1 MKVFSSPYLCCKIQK
16 MYRFLFLVIMIV
28 CAGKLLAQEENKDE
42 KELDPI
48 TISATLSPVN
58 SSKTGRNILIIKGEQ
73 FNKLPVQS
81 IDELI
86 RYIPGVE
93 VQSRGPMGAQSNI
106 TIRGGTFQ
114 QVLIIL
120 DGIRLNDPLTGH
132 FNSYI
137 PIAPSEIERIEV
149 LKGASSAVYGTEAV
163 GGVIHIITKTFAAH
177 NAKYKRYGNAQ
188 LTFGEFGLTNVQAGG
203 GFHKNKTTGSVGLI
217 TNNAKGQQLR
227 GTKGFFNL
235 TTLSASLKQG
245 IGKNWSMAYRFGLDD
260 RNFNAQNF
268 YSQRLTDT
276 ATEYVYSTWNH
287 LKTEFRKNKHFVSL
301 DLGSKKTV
309 DRYQFNKNINPN
321 VNNSVLQQAL
331 LIYHYKINENT
342 TVTGGSQYINRKITS
357 NDRGDHEVATAGF
370 FALLNKK
377 IGEAFVLNP
386 GLRADWNERS
396 GWELLPQIN
405 ANYRYEEFLFRAGAG
420 RTGRDADFTER
431 FNNYKRTNV
440 PGGSRIGNPD
450 LVAETSIS
458 YEFGVDYFL
467 GKNLKIGT
475 TWFER
480 FHDDLIDYVRTPY
493 ANMPRQVNLISGA
506 SYDLAKNI
514 SKVNTTGVETDVQYN
529 RSLGDEHTIAAG
541 IGFIWMRSRSSDT
554 IPSLYVSNH
563 AKEFINFFA
572 TYRYK
577 VLGVSINGL
586 FKERNAQPVITGLV
600 PLTRTYFLLNMRV
613 DAYLA
618 KGKASFFVQADNLF
632 DKTYSDILG
641 SVMPNRWVMAGIKLN
656 LQ

>member
-1 MKVFSSPYLCCKIQK
+1 MS
-16 MYRFLFLVIMIV
+16 RFLVMII
-28 CAGKLLAQEENKDE
+28 CTCFSLTGFAQEENKDE

-48 TISATLSPVN
+48 TITGTLTPSII
-58 SSKTGRNILIIKGEQ
+58 SKTGRNIIVVKGDQ
-73 FNKLPVQS
+73 LNKLPVQS

-137 PIAPSEIERIEV
+137 PIAPSEIERIEI

-163 GGVIHIITKTFAAH
+163 GGVVHIITKTFASR
-177 NAKYKRYGNAQ
+177 NQKNGGFGNAQ
-188 LTFGEFGLTNVQAGG
+188 LTLGEYGLVNLQAGG
-203 GFHKNKTTGSVGLI
+203 GFHKNKTTGSVGMI
-217 TNNAKGQQLR
+217 TNNAKGQPLR
-227 GTKGFFNL
+227 GTKGYFNL
-235 TTLSASLKQG
+235 TTLSASLKQE
-245 IGKNWSMAYRFGLDD
+245 IGKSWSIAYRFGLDD

-268 YSQRLTDT
+268 YTARLTDT
-276 ATEYVYSTWNH
+276 ATEYVNSTWNH

-301 DLGSKKTV
+301 DLGSKKTL
-309 DRYQFNKNINPN
+309 DEYRFNKSLSPN
-321 VNNSVLQQAL
+321 VNNSTLQQAL
-331 LIYHYKINENT
+331 LIYK
-342 TVTGGSQYINRKITS
+342 YINRKITS

-370 FALLNKK
+370 FALLSTK
-377 IGEAFVLNP
+377 IGKALFLNP
-386 GLRADWNERS
+386 GVRADWNERS

-405 ANYRYEEFLFRAGAG
+405 ANYRYEGFLFRAGVG

-431 FNNYKRTNV
+431 FNNYQRSNV
-440 PGGSRIGNPD
+440 PGGNRIGNPD
-450 LVAETSIS
+450 LMSETSIS

-467 GKNLKIGT
+467 GKNFKIGT

-480 FHDDLIDYVRTPY
+480 FHEDLIDYVRTPY
-493 ANMPRQVNLISGA
+493 ANMPRQVNLVPGA

-514 SKVNTTGVETDVQYN
+514 SKVNTTGIETDIQYN
-529 RSLGDEHTIAAG
+529 QSFGTAHNINAG

-572 TYRYK
+572 SYRYK
-577 VLGVSINGL
+577 SIGISVNGL
-586 FKERNAQPVITGLV
+586 FKERNVQPAPVGIV
-600 PLTRTYFLLNMRV
+600 PLSRTYFLVNLRLDV
-613 DAYLA
+613 YA
-618 KGKASFFVQADNLF
+618 GKQQNVAFFLQADNLF
-632 DKTYSDILG
+632 DKNYSDILG
-641 SVMPNRWVMAGIKLN
+641 SVMPGRWIMTGIKVN
-656 LQ
+656 LP

>member
-1 MKVFSSPYLCCKIQK
+1 MIRFVAVLLCLTLSSS
-16 MYRFLFLVIMIV
+16 V
-28 CAGKLLAQEENKDE
+28 LAQEENKDD

-48 TISATLSPVN
+48 TITGTLTPSII
-58 SSKTGRNILIIKGEQ
+58 SKTGRNILVVKGDQ
-73 FNKLPVQS
+73 INKLPVQS

-137 PIAPSEIERIEV
+137 PIAPSEIERIEI

-163 GGVIHIITKTFAAH
+163 GGVVHIITKTFASR
-177 NAKYKRYGNAQ
+177 NQKNGGYGNGQ
-188 LTFGEFGLTNVQAGG
+188 LTLGEYGLVNLQVGG
-203 GFHKNKTTGSVGLI
+203 GFHQKKTTGSIGMI
-217 TNNAKGQQLR
+217 TNNAKGQPLR
-227 GTKGFFNL
+227 GAKGFFNL
-235 TTLSASLKQG
+235 TTFSASLKQE
-245 IGKNWSMAYRFGLDD
+245 IGKNWSVAYRFGLDD

-268 YSQRLTDT
+268 YSQRLSDT
-276 ATEYVYSTWNH
+276 ATEYVNSTWNH
-287 LKTEFRKNKHFVSL
+287 LKTEFRKNKHFLSL
-301 DLGSKKTV
+301 DLGSKKTL
-309 DRYQFNKNINPN
+309 DQYRFNKGLNPNIN
-321 VNNSVLQQAL
+321 NSNLQQAL
-331 LIYHYKINENT
+331 LIYNYKVNDNSTIT
-342 TVTGGSQYINRKITS
+342 AGSQYINRKITS

-370 FALLNKK
+370 FALLSTK
-377 IGEAFVLNP
+377 IGDALFLNP
-386 GLRADWNERS
+386 GVRADWNERS

-405 ANYRYEEFLFRAGAG
+405 ANYRYEGFLFRAGVG

-431 FNNYKRTNV
+431 FNNYQRSNV

-450 LVAETSIS
+450 LVSETSIS
-458 YEFGVDYFL
+458 YELGVDYFL
-467 GKNLKIGT
+467 GKNFKIST

-493 ANMPRQVNLISGA
+493 ANMPRQVNLVSGA

-514 SKVNTTGVETDVQYN
+514 AKVNTTGIETDIQYN
-529 RSLGDEHTIAAG
+529 QSLGTSHTINAG
-541 IGFIWMRSRSSDT
+541 IGIIWMRSRSSDT

-572 TYRYK
+572 SYRYK
-577 VLGVSINGL
+577 LIGLSINGL
-586 FKERNAQPVITGLV
+586 FKERNTQPVVAGIV
-600 PLTRTYFLLNMRV
+600 PLSRTYFLLNLRADV
-613 DAYLA
+613 YA
-618 KGKASFFVQADNLF
+618 GKNQNVAFFVQADNLF

-641 SVMPNRWVMAGIKLN
+641 SVMPKRWVMTGIKVTLP
-656 LQ
+656 